1 MSGIEA
7 LLQEV
12 RSHDAMHGRSTW
24 LAQLDPRATVLA
36 TLAFIVVVVSFDRYA
51 TSGLLPLA
59 VFPVVMA
66 RLGELPL
73 RRIGVKVLLAM
84 PFALMIGL
92 FNPMFDQAPRMALWG
107 YPIAGGWLSFLSILE
122 RVALTVSAAVI
133 LVDGLGMHKFCAALK
148 QLGVPAVLTTQL
160 LFLQRYIQ
168 VLAGELERM
177 NLARQLRS
185 GSTKNMPLAVYG
197 SLLGHLLLRTLER
210 AQRIHQAMLSRG
222 FDGQLPMRR
231 AQPWRTMDTMF
242 IAVCLLTFALLR
254 TTDLTTLLGQLIL
267 RATS

>member
-1 MSGIEA
+1 MRGIDA

-12 RSHDAMHGRSTW
+12 RTHDALHARSTR
-24 LAQLDPRATVLA
+24 LSQLDPRATLLA
-36 TLAFIVVVVSFDRYA
+36 TFAFITVVVSFDRYA
-51 TSGLLPLA
+51 TAALLPLA

-66 RLGELPL
+66 RLAELSL
-73 RRIGVKVLLAM
+73 RRVGAKVLLAM
-84 PFALMIGL
+84 SFALMIGL
-92 FNPMFDQAPRMALWG
+92 FNPLFDPEPRLQWWG
-107 YPIAGGWLSFLSILE
+107 YPIAGGWLSFLSILG

-160 LFLQRYIQ
+160 LFLHRYIQ
-168 VLAGELERM
+168 LLAGELQRM

-185 GSTKNMPLAVYG
+185 GSTNTMSLAVYG

-222 FDGQLPMRR
+222 FDGQLPLRQP
-231 AQPWRTMDTMF
+231 QPWRTMDTMF
-242 IAVCLLTFALLR
+242 ITTCLLVFLLLR
-254 TTDLTTLLGQLIL
+254 TTDLTTLLGRLIL
-267 RATS
+267 RVAA

>member
-12 RSHDAMHGRSTW
+12 RTHDAWHGRNTW
-24 LAQLDPRATVLA
+24 LAQLDPRATVLV
-36 TLAFIVVVVSFDRYA
+36 TFAFIVAVVSFDRYA

-73 RRIGVKVLLAM
+73 HRIGAKVLLAM

-92 FNPMFDQAPRMALWG
+92 FNPLFDQAPRMALWG

-122 RVALTVSAAVI
+122 RVALTVAAAAI
-133 LVDGLGMHKFCAALK
+133 LVACLGIHKFCTALK

-160 LFLQRYIQ
+160 LLLHRYTQ
-168 VLAGELERM
+168 LLAGELGRM
-177 NLARQLRS
+177 NLARELRS
-185 GSTKNMPLAVYG
+185 GSAKNMPLPVYA

-210 AQRIHQAMLSRG
+210 AQRIHQAMMSRG
-222 FDGQLPMRR
+222 FDGQLPTRH
-231 AQPWRTMDTMF
+231 AKPWRTIDTMF
-242 IAVCLLTFALLR
+242 VAISLSTFLLLR
-254 TTDLTTLLGQLIL
+254 TTDLATWLGQLIL